1 MANPPTALINAV
13 VAGSRAL
20 HRLADAPK
28 PAAARLADLVG
39 GHAVTRLL
47 ATMAE
52 LRVADELGDESLTSS
67 NLATRLGLDADALHR
82 LLRAAAACGVVQMS
96 QDGRV
101 TLTSVG
107 QCLRED
113 AKDSLRDWVLY
124 QVEESHLRGW
134 GGLTESV
141 RTGEPAF
148 PRENGV
154 SIWEWLAAHPAEE
167 QLFAGSMRS
176 LTDLT
181 GPQIA
186 QAYGWRP
193 GSTVCDVAGGVGT
206 MLSHILMQDPTL
218 RGVLVDGPGPLAGA
232 PEFLAGRGLEGR
244 VELVEGD
251 LFSGIDVVADVY
263 VLKNVLHDW
272 DDTHCHTI
280 LSHLAAAMRQ
290 GSRLLLV
297 EFLQSPHSAH
307 PMVPLV
313 DLQMLTQTDGGRERS
328 VAEFR
333 ALLTAAGLVLVRV
346 RRGPMQAVLE
356 AVAP

>member
-1 MANPPTALINAV
+1 MANPPTALVNAV
-13 VAGSRAL
+13 VAGSHAL
-20 HRLADAPK
+20 RRLADVPT
-28 PAAARLADLVG
+28 PAYARLADLLG

-52 LRVADELGDESLTSS
+52 LRVADELGDESLTSG
-67 NLATRLGLDADALHR
+67 NLATRLGVDADTLHR
-82 LLRAAAACGVVQMS
+82 LLRAAAACDVVRMS
-96 QDGRV
+96 RDGHV

-113 AKDSLRDWVLY
+113 AKDSIRDWVLY

-134 GGLTESV
+134 AGLTESV

-167 QLFAGSMRS
+167 RLFAGAMQR
-176 LTDLT
+176 LTDLA

-186 QAYGWRP
+186 EAYHWRP
-193 GSTVCDVAGGVGT
+193 GSIVCDVAGGIGT
-206 MLSHILMQDPTL
+206 LLSHILIHDPTL

-232 PEFLAGRGLEGR
+232 PGFLADRGLEGR

-251 LFSGIDVVADVY
+251 LFSGIGVVADVY
-263 VLKNVLHDW
+263 LLKNVLHDW
-272 DDTHCHTI
+272 DDARCHTI
-280 LSHLAAAMRQ
+280 LSNLAAAMRQ
-290 GSRLLLV
+290 GSRLLMV
-297 EFLQSPHSAH
+297 EFVQEPHRPH

-328 VAEFR
+328 VPEFR
-333 ALLTAAGLVLVRV
+333 ALLEGAGLVLGRV
-346 RRGPMQAVLE
+346 HRGPMHAVLE
-356 AVAP
+356 ASTA